1 MTQKSTSFNDVVI
14 VTVVKNDYSIHFWG
28 MNKSEAVNRMK
39 NPDLIEKS
47 GDDYVKKIFIIM
59 MTNNMPETM
68 NKHQRY

>member
-1 MTQKSTSFNDVVI
+1 
-14 VTVVKNDYSIHFWG
+14 

-47 GDDYVKKIFIIM
+47 GDDYVQKIFIIM

-68 NKHQRY
+68 NKHQRH